1 MTTELSRRNFLQ
13 LGASVGMLLGLSRF
27 KWVEAATLPDYKALV
42 CVFMLGGNDGHNT
55 VVSLDST
62 QYNAYVAARGALAL
76 PQSQLLGIAGLSALL
91 LSDNPPLSW
100 GSHNYL
106 APYCFASNCGVGP
119 VLLQATAPRLKAVPE
134 QQFLILSNQIDNTQV
149 FTTFFPNLVTW
160 VNAMRTAYCATREL
174 NGVQYFLPAISQDIH
189 VISLRNELYTARP
202 VDGVIMRD
210 WLASDFSAPDTV
222 VDQVEEGTLV
232 QDYPGVMPFDC
243 PVAP

>member
-1 MTTELSRRNFLQ
+1 MSTRDLVFS
-13 LGASVGMLLGLSRF
+13 AV
-27 KWVEAATLPDYKALV
+27 ALV
-42 CVFMLGGNDGHNT
+42 LAGCAAGGRT
-55 VVSLDST
+55 DS
-62 QYNAYVAARGALAL
+62 AARIET
-76 PQSQLLGIAGLSALL
+76 PNLGIAGLSALL